1 MRPGPGR
8 GLLQR
13 TVVPIQRA
21 AGNSRE
27 VHGGKLV
34 EESTQAAQTVQPD
47 FFAESSHLATP
58 SPDKQPV
65 QPGIDRSHYEPP
77 GGAGLVIYADFSGW
91 LASNHRLFAPRK
103 LGVSAKHE
111 SLRYSKKFPCADT
124 ESAKLIQP

>member
-27 VHGGKLV
+27 VQGGKLV

-47 FFAESSHLATP
+47 FFAESSHLTAP
-58 SPDKQPV
+58 PPNKQPV
-65 QPGIDRSHYEPP
+65 HPGTDRSHYEPP
-77 GGAGLVIYADFSGW
+77 RGGGLVIYADFSGW
-91 LASNHRLFAPRK
+91 LASNHRLFPPRK

-111 SLRYSKKFPCADT
+111 SLRHSEKFP
-124 ESAKLIQP
+124 

>member
-47 FFAESSHLATP
+47 FFAESSHLTAPPTN
-58 SPDKQPV
+58 KQPV
-65 QPGIDRSHYEPP
+65 HPGTDRSHYEPP
-77 GGAGLVIYADFSGW
+77 RGGGLVIYADFSGW
-91 LASNHRLFAPRK
+91 LASNHRLCAPRN
-103 LGVSAKHE
+103 LGISAKH
-111 SLRYSKKFPCADT
+111 
-124 ESAKLIQP
+124 